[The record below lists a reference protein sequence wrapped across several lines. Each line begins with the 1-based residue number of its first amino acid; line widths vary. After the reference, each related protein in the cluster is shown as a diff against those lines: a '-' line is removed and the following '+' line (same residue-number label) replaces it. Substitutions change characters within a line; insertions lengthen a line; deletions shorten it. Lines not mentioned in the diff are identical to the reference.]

1 MGKKRG
7 NGLTKRGNIW
17 WVNKRIKG
25 QSIREST
32 GTGVFAEA
40 QEYLNLRLTELR
52 GAEARVVEER
62 PKHTFN
68 EAAARY
74 ILENSHKRSLSRD
87 DLAIRTAMPFIGDLD
102 IGDIHYGKLK
112 VCVENRLRAGIANAT
127 INRDM
132 ASIRAVLKAAS
143 TQWFDDDDHPW
154 LVSIPS
160 LPRLKVPKAGVRAIT
175 LKEQK
180 ALIREMPDYLAEMTL
195 FTVNTG
201 LRRGEV
207 TALRWEWEVQD
218 YPAFI
223 LPAEAHKTGDHSGDK
238 LVVCNSTAWSI
249 VNSLRGKHPERVFPK
264 VTFMGRTWRK
274 AREKAGLSSVRVHD
288 LRHTFSTRLR
298 AAGVSED
305 DRADLLGH
313 SNPRMTRHYS
323 APDITRLLEAAEK
336 IVKMTHEPVLRVVGR

>member
-17 WVNKRIKG
+17 WVNKRING
-25 QSIREST
+25 ESIREST
-32 GTGVFAEA
+32 GTSVFAEA
-40 QEYLNLRLTELR
+40 QEYLNLRLIELR
-52 GAEARVVEER
+52 ESKVSKER
-62 PKHTFN
+62 PKRTFN
-68 EAAARY
+68 ESAARY
-74 ILENSHKRSLSRD
+74 ILENEHKRSLPRD
-87 DLAIRTAMPFIGDLD
+87 DLAIRTVMPFIGDLD
-102 IGDIHYGKLK
+102 IGDIHYGKLQ
-112 VCVENRLRAGIANAT
+112 VYVDDRLSKGIANAT

-132 ASIRAVLKAAS
+132 ASVRAVLKAAS
-143 TQWFDDDDHPW
+143 TQWFHDNGHPW

-160 LPRLKVPKAGVRAIT
+160 LPRLKIPKAGIRAIT

-218 YPAFI
+218 YPAFL

-249 VNSLRGKHPERVFPK
+249 VNSLRGKHPDRVFPK
-264 VTFMGRTWRK
+264 VTFMGRAWRK
-274 AREKAGLSSVRVHD
+274 AREKAGLGSVRVHD

-323 APDITRLLEAAEK
+323 APDITRLLEAAETV
-336 IVKMTHEPVLRVVGR
+336 VKMTHEPVLRVVGR